1 MPHFVNHFRW
11 SWAVNVGGAR
21 GVGRGSTSKGALPSK
36 LRCSAKAGANKAE
49 MFHLTSFSVTSNWRV
64 ALDGMVPLTPVLPYA
79 IWGGTVSLRLS
90 PTRMPCT
97 PRSQP
102 AHKGQEAG
110 CLQVHARRRNM
121 QICLWRTLSIL
132 PCPIRVG
139 RKEASYCM
147 HQPLWGSRHQ
157 NPVCSW
163 VASSS
168 QEISGSASQAA
179 QCSAWQHSL

>member
-1 MPHFVNHFRW
+1 M
-11 SWAVNVGGAR
+11 
-21 GVGRGSTSKGALPSK
+21 GRGSILKAALSCK
-36 LRCSAKAGANKAE
+36 LQCSAKAGANKAE

-102 AHKGQEAG
+102 AHKGQKAG

-121 QICLWRTLSIL
+121 QTCPWRTLSIL
-132 PCPIRVG
+132 PCPVRVG
-139 RKEASYCM
+139 RGAVVIRTLCAAGQHPPVMRSPPAQVRLYNAVHGSISCELYVRPCSSCTQ
-147 HQPLWGSRHQ
+147 QPVPCGRSHFTAGLQ
-157 NPVCSW
+157 QSW
-163 VASSS
+163 
-168 QEISGSASQAA
+168 
-179 QCSAWQHSL
+179 C